1 MKNTRHNITGKVV
14 ACLLGFLIILHA
26 GCAHNNDFNNH
37 SVKGRPRARVGRY
50 ATPTVGTV
58 FADTEDLGVHGYY
71 SSWSEKIGIAYTC
84 KAGHID
90 LAHVRKSADWTA
102 YLAANILEQLKKN
115 ETRFSFKFK
124 EPARYHVQLTY
135 PDWWKDLPEE
145 EKDRITRDISIGL
158 GQYFT
163 YVGCTWHEILTWFG
177 YRSVGLYPEFPSAFS
192 WEDSFSD
199 LLGTHIA
206 AKALR
211 DTEHEYDEAMTLA
224 LKREL
229 DDLGIQPRDVAVR
242 ASNMVRG
249 LWFSGDFLFLVDM
262 KGRNFDIGLDDGFVT
277 PWLVPS
283 LAKTQSPVAPRGT
296 GVRGLPECEGAQ
308 PQSYPAPSLD
318 FLSEYG
324 FSAKFELEPKELE
337 RHKILSIVYPDR
349 KERRKRIEPAAHFP
363 AIMANITQEAVEKH
377 GFYIGPEHAVSP
389 AVSQKPSLVRP
400 SGVSAGTPAPAKS
413 IIDDVNNDGVIDLRD
428 LAIIM
433 ETWLAK
439 HRPAAED
446 TK

>member
-1 MKNTRHNITGKVV
+1 MKNTYHNIAGKVI
-14 ACLLGFLIILHA
+14 AGLLGFLIILQT
-26 GCAHNNDFNNH
+26 GCAHNEGFNNH

-50 ATPTVGTV
+50 ATPAVGTI
-58 FADTEDLGVHGYY
+58 FAGAEDLGVHGYY
-71 SSWSEKIGIAYTC
+71 NGWMEKIGIAYTC

-102 YLAANILEQLKKN
+102 YLAANILEQLKRN
-115 ETRFSFKFK
+115 ETRFSFRFK
-124 EPARYHVQLTY
+124 EPARYYVQLTY
-135 PDWWKDLPEE
+135 PDWWKDLPQE

-163 YVGCTWHEILTWFG
+163 YVGCNWHEILTWFG
-177 YRSVGLYPEFPSAFS
+177 YRSVALYPEFPSAFS

-229 DDLGIQPRDVAVR
+229 DDLGIQPRDVAIR
-242 ASNMVRG
+242 ASNAVRG

-262 KGRNFDIGLDDGFVT
+262 KGRNFDIGLDDGLVT

-283 LAKTQSPVAPRGT
+283 
-296 GVRGLPECEGAQ
+296 LPECEGAQ

-337 RHKILSIVYPDR
+337 RHKILSIVYPDQKKR
-349 KERRKRIEPAAHFP
+349 KKRIEPAAHFA
-363 AIMANITQEAVEKH
+363 AIMANITQDAVKKH
-377 GFYIGPEHAVSP
+377 GFYIGPEHAVSQ
-389 AVSQKPSLVRP
+389 AASQEPPQVRP
-400 SGVSAGTPAPAKS
+400 SGVSAGTSAPAKS
-413 IIDDVNNDGVIDLRD
+413 IIDDVNNDGIIDLRD

-439 HRPAAED
+439 HRPAED
-446 TK
+446 TR

>member
-1 MKNTRHNITGKVV
+1 MKNTYHNIAGEAI
-14 ACLLGFLIILHA
+14 ACLLGFLIILQA
-26 GCAHNNDFNNH
+26 GCAPGNEFNNH

-50 ATPTVGTV
+50 ASPSVGTV
-58 FADTEDLGVHGYY
+58 FVDTEDLGVHGYY

-102 YLAANILEQLKKN
+102 YLAANILEQLKQN
-115 ETRFSFKFK
+115 ETKFSFKFK
-124 EPARYHVQLTY
+124 EPARYYVQLTY
-135 PDWWKDLPEE
+135 PDWWKDLPED
-145 EKDRITRDISIGL
+145 EKYRITRDISIGL

-199 LLGTHIA
+199 LLGAHLGG
-206 AKALR
+206 KALR
-211 DTEHEYDEAMTLA
+211 DTEREYDEAMTLA

-229 DDLGIQPRDVAVR
+229 DDLGIQPRDVAIR
-242 ASNMVRG
+242 ASNAVRG

-262 KGRNFDIGLDDGFVT
+262 KGRNFDIGLDDGLVT

-283 LAKTQSPVAPRGT
+283 SAEGSG
-296 GVRGLPECEGAQ
+296 GLPECEGAQ

-324 FSAKFELEPKELE
+324 FSAKFDLERKELQ

-363 AIMANITQEAVEKH
+363 AIMANIMKDAVEKH
-377 GFYIGPEHAVSP
+377 GFYVGPEHAVAQ
-389 AVSQKPSLVRP
+389 AVSQEPSQVQP
-400 SGVSAGTPAPAKS
+400 SGVSAGTPAPART

-439 HRPAAED
+439 HRPPTED

>member
-1 MKNTRHNITGKVV
+1 MKNTRHNTTGKVV
-14 ACLLGFLIILHA
+14 ACLLGFLIILQA
-26 GCAHNNDFNNH
+26 GCAYNNDFNNH
-37 SVKGRPRARVGRY
+37 SVKERPRARVGRY

-58 FADTEDLGVHGYY
+58 FAGAEDLGVHGYY

-102 YLAANILEQLKKN
+102 YLAANILEQLKQN
-115 ETRFSFKFK
+115 ETKFSFKFK
-124 EPARYHVQLTY
+124 EPARYYVQLTY

-177 YRSVGLYPEFPSAFS
+177 YRSVGFYPEFPSAFS

-199 LLGTHIA
+199 LLGTHLA

-229 DDLGIQPRDVAVR
+229 DDLGIQPRDVAIR
-242 ASNMVRG
+242 ASNAVRG

-262 KGRNFDIGLDDGFVT
+262 KGRNFDIGLDDGLVT

-283 LAKTQSPVAPRGT
+283 PSEGAG
-296 GVRGLPECEGAQ
+296 GLPECEGAQ

-324 FSAKFELEPKELE
+324 FSAKFELEPRELE
-337 RHKILSIVYPDR
+337 RHKILSIVYPDP

-363 AIMANITQEAVEKH
+363 AIMANIMKDAVEKH
-377 GFYIGPEHAVSP
+377 GFYIGTKHAVSQ
-389 AVSQKPSLVRP
+389 AASQQPPQVRP
-400 SGVSAGTPAPAKS
+400 SGVGAAPHAPAKS

-439 HRPAAED
+439 YRSAED

>member
-1 MKNTRHNITGKVV
+1 MKNTYHNIAGKVV
-14 ACLLGFLIILHA
+14 ACLLGFLMILQA
-26 GCAHNNDFNNH
+26 GCTHSNEFNNH
-37 SVKGRPRARVGRY
+37 GVKKRPRARVGRY
-50 ATPTVGTV
+50 ASPSVGTV
-58 FADTEDLGVHGYY
+58 FAGAEDLGVHGYY

-102 YLAANILEQLKKN
+102 YLAANILEQLKRN
-115 ETRFSFKFK
+115 ETKFSFKFK
-124 EPARYHVQLTY
+124 EPARYYVQLTY
-135 PDWWKDLPEE
+135 PDWWKDLPQE

-158 GQYFT
+158 GQHFT

-199 LLGTHIA
+199 LLGTHIG

-229 DDLGIQPRDVAVR
+229 DDLGIQPRDVAIR
-242 ASNMVRG
+242 ASNAVRG

-262 KGRNFDIGLDDGFVT
+262 KGRNFDIGLDDGLVT

-283 LAKTQSPVAPRGT
+283 RAEGSG
-296 GVRGLPECEGAQ
+296 GLPECEGAR

-324 FSAKFELEPKELE
+324 FSAKFELEPKELQ

-349 KERRKRIEPAAHFP
+349 KGRRKRIEPAAHFA
-363 AIMANITQEAVEKH
+363 AIMANIMKDAVEKH
-377 GFYIGPEHAVSP
+377 GFYVGPEHAV
-389 AVSQKPSLVRP
+389 AQAASQEPPQVRP
-400 SGVSAGTPAPAKS
+400 SGVSAGTPAPARS

-439 HRPAAED
+439 HRPAED
-446 TK
+446 TR

>member
-14 ACLLGFLIILHA
+14 ACLLGFLIILQT
-26 GCAHNNDFNNH
+26 GCTHNNDFNNH
-37 SVKGRPRARVGRY
+37 SVKERPRARVGRY
-50 ATPTVGTV
+50 ASPSVGTV
-58 FADTEDLGVHGYY
+58 FAGAEDLGVHGYY

-124 EPARYHVQLTY
+124 EPARYYVQLTY
-135 PDWWKDLPEE
+135 PDWWKGLPEE
-145 EKDRITRDISIGL
+145 EKNRITRDISIGL

-163 YVGCTWHEILTWFG
+163 YVGCNWHEILTWFG
-177 YRSVGLYPEFPSAFS
+177 YRSVALYPEFPSAFS

-211 DTEHEYDEAMTLA
+211 DSEHEYDEAMTLA

-229 DDLGIQPRDVAVR
+229 DDLGIQPRDVAIR
-242 ASNMVRG
+242 ASNLVRG

-337 RHKILSIVYPDR
+337 RHKILSIVYPDP

-363 AIMANITQEAVEKH
+363 AIMANIMKDAVEKH
-377 GFYIGPEHAVSP
+377 GFYIGTKHAVSQ
-389 AVSQKPSLVRP
+389 AASQQPPQVRP
-400 SGVSAGTPAPAKS
+400 SGVSPGKPAPAKS

-428 LAIIM
+428 LSIIM

-439 HRPAAED
+439 HRPAGED

>member
-1 MKNTRHNITGKVV
+1 MKNTCHNIAGKAI
-14 ACLLGFLIILHA
+14 ACLLGFLIILQA
-26 GCAHNNDFNNH
+26 GCAHTNEFNNH

-50 ATPTVGTV
+50 ASPSVGTV
-58 FADTEDLGVHGYY
+58 FVDTEDLGVHGYY
-71 SSWSEKIGIAYTC
+71 SGWSEKIGIAYTC

-102 YLAANILEQLKKN
+102 YLAANILEQFKRN
-115 ETRFSFKFK
+115 ETKFSFKFK
-124 EPARYHVQLTY
+124 EPTRYYVQLTY

-145 EKDRITRDISIGL
+145 EKHHITRYISIGL

-199 LLGTHIA
+199 LLGAHIA

-229 DDLGIQPRDVAVR
+229 DDLGIQPRDVAIR
-242 ASNMVRG
+242 ASNAVRG

-262 KGRNFDIGLDDGFVT
+262 KGRNFDIGLDDGLVT

-283 LAKTQSPVAPRGT
+283 HAKAQGPVAPRVPG
-296 GVRGLPECEGAQ
+296 GGGLPECEGAQ

-324 FSAKFELEPKELE
+324 FSAKFELEPKEME
-337 RHKILSIVYPDR
+337 RHKILGIVYPDR

-377 GFYIGPEHAVSP
+377 AFYIGPEHAV
-389 AVSQKPSLVRP
+389 AQAASQEPPQVRP
-400 SGVSAGTPAPAKS
+400 SGVSAAPPAPPKN

-428 LAIIM
+428 MAIIM

-439 HRPAAED
+439 YRSSED

>member
-14 ACLLGFLIILHA
+14 ACLLGFLIILQT
-26 GCAHNNDFNNH
+26 GCTHNNDFDNH
-37 SVKGRPRARVGRY
+37 SVKERPRARVGRY
-50 ATPTVGTV
+50 ASPSVGTV
-58 FADTEDLGVHGYY
+58 FAGAEDLGVHGYY

-102 YLAANILEQLKKN
+102 YLAANILEELKKN
-115 ETRFSFKFK
+115 ETKFSFKFK
-124 EPARYHVQLTY
+124 EPTRYYVQLTY
-135 PDWWKDLPEE
+135 PDWWKGLPEE
-145 EKDRITRDISIGL
+145 EKNRITRDISIRL

-163 YVGCTWHEILTWFG
+163 YVGCNWHEILTWFG
-177 YRSVGLYPEFPSAFS
+177 YRSVALYPEFPSAFS

-211 DTEHEYDEAMTLA
+211 DSEHEYDEAMTLA

-229 DDLGIQPRDVAVR
+229 DDLGIQPRDVAIR

-324 FSAKFELEPKELE
+324 FSAKFEFEPKELE
-337 RHKILSIVYPDR
+337 RHKILSIVYPDP

-363 AIMANITQEAVEKH
+363 AIMANIMKDAVEKH
-377 GFYIGPEHAVSP
+377 GFYIGTKHAVSQ
-389 AVSQKPSLVRP
+389 AASQQPPQVRP
-400 SGVSAGTPAPAKS
+400 SGVSPSKPAPAKS

-428 LAIIM
+428 MAIIM

-439 HRPAAED
+439 CRSAED
-446 TK
+446 TR